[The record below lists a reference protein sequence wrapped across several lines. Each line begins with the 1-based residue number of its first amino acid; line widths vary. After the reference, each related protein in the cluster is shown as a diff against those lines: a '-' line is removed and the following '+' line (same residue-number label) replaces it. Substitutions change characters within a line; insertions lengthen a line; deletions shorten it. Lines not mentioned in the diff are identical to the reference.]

1 MGVLARLFLE
11 TELAPEFAEVC
22 EGELCPPPT
31 WFNLRDRKEG
41 YDVSV
46 PLRAGGY
53 MSVLG
58 FQKTAETLMER
69 LVELGRKAFSEYLAR
84 MEGQRRALEEMRG
97 GGEDGAEAAGN
108 CGSGIADSAETAGK
122 WGSSVAD
129 GAEAVRNCGSGEM
142 CIRDRTRDTAIT
154 GFTGR
159 EPMRSTTLTR
169 WPR

>member
-1 MGVLARLFLE
+1 MLVQGAKAHVVEAFKGLNAVGVLAQLFLE

-58 FQKTAETLMER
+58 FEKTAETLMER
-69 LVELGRKAFSEYLAR
+69 LVGA
-84 MEGQRRALEEMRG
+84 
-97 GGEDGAEAAGN
+97 GAEGVF
-108 CGSGIADSAETAGK
+108 GVSGAHGR
-122 WGSSVAD
+122 
-129 GAEAVRNCGSGEM
+129 AEAG
-142 CIRDRTRDTAIT
+142 A
-154 GFTGR
+154 
-159 EPMRSTTLTR
+159 
-169 WPR
+169 